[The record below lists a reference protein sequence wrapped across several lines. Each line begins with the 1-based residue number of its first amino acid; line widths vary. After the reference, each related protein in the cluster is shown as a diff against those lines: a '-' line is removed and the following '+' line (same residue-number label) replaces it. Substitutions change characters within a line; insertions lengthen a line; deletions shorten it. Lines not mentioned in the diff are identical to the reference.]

1 VAVRSKFPLLLV
13 KPVKS
18 TPLVTEVTTQRI
30 GVAEGG
36 FQNGQTAK
44 ARSGRRVQSLP
55 RDSATRRAFSVLTG
69 VRHAAQ

>member
-1 VAVRSKFPLLLV
+1 MAARLSNVILLV

-18 TPLVTEVTTQRI
+18 TPLVTEVTSQRI

-69 VRHAAQ
+69 VRHAAR